1 MSKFDKLKVL
11 DIFSMTKEEEDKM
24 MDEAFF
30 YSCNNPENMSFW
42 LPKILKSSTAVQS
55 SLQIPETK
63 IIPFSRE
70 QWNWLR
76 SDNYTPEAIENMNAF
91 FVERLQGFAEGET
104 LFMKTGIFSNK
115 FDFATTLVKDR
126 QQIAK
131 QFLRIFYDSMMVG
144 AERTNEAVFRKYIAA
159 KEDRESIYNG
169 MPLRT
174 ELRVFY
180 DFDEKQVVG
189 VSNYW
194 HPEVMKVNLKGQD
207 KEIYL
212 QEESKIVFDFN
223 LYKKKVMAEVHKFM
237 KGVNGLE
244 GKWSVDIMMVG
255 QELWII
261 DMARM
266 ERSALVKQMEEA

>member
-1 MSKFDKLKVL
+1 MNKIDKKKVL
-11 DIFSMTKEEEDKM
+11 NLFSMTKEEEAKR
-24 MDEAFF
+24 MDEAFT
-30 YSCNNPENMSFW
+30 YSCHNPENMSYW
-42 LPKILKSSTAVQS
+42 LPEILTSPTAAQS

-70 QWNWLR
+70 QWEWLR
-76 SDNYTPEAIENMNAF
+76 SDNYTPEAIESMNAF
-91 FVERLQGFAEGET
+91 FIEQLRGFAEGET

-115 FDFATTLVKDR
+115 FDFETTLVKDR
-126 QQIAK
+126 QKIAK

-144 AERTNEAVFRKYIAA
+144 AERTNEAVFRKYITA
-159 KEDRESIYNG
+159 KEDRETIYNG

-180 DFDEKQVVG
+180 DFEEHEVLG

-194 HPEVMKVNLKGQD
+194 HPEIMNANLKGED
-207 KEIYL
+207 KETYRR
-212 QEESKIVFDFN
+212 EESKIVFDFN
-223 LYKKKVMAEVHKFM
+223 LYKQKVMAEVHQFM
-237 KGVNGLE
+237 QGVSGLQ

-255 QELWII
+255 QELWLI

-266 ERSALVKQMEEA
+266 EKSALVKQMEV